1 MNYKISFLAITIL
14 LFTNISVSAQP
25 IPSGDSRGYSC
36 SKFGANTYARSPN
49 WKVESDGF
57 SGQSVLLHFKK
68 KDPSSVRWI
77 RNNKPYY
84 SAKGLGFS
92 MKSGF
97 SIAIFG
103 ESFVEMY
110 VFNAGNSQ
118 LIYTKIRSGDDRLPN
133 SIQTA
138 IAQCDGAGK
147 LVR

>member
-1 MNYKISFLAITIL
+1 
-14 LFTNISVSAQP
+14 
-25 IPSGDSRGYSC
+25 
-36 SKFGANTYARSPN
+36 
-49 WKVESDGF
+49 
-57 SGQSVLLHFKK
+57 
-68 KDPSSVRWI
+68 
-77 RNNKPYY
+77 
-84 SAKGLGFS
+84 

-97 SIAIFG
+97 SIVIFG
-103 ESFVEMY
+103 ESFVETY